1 MSFKYRFI
9 LSFVLLE
16 AIFITL
22 IVTVNFVAIN
32 DSSEKLIEQNI
43 NSNMEFL
50 DELVKI
56 PISIYDLATLDNLV
70 LKTSQQKHVNS
81 IVITDAENKI
91 LSSSYIFK
99 KNTIEEI
106 LEFKENKSFMYD
118 NETYEFRTM
127 EIKEEDAFLGY
138 IYLIFDTT
146 ENSSFIRKS
155 LENSGFIIL
164 IEILI
169 STILSYIIGSKLT
182 NMLTRLSITAKEI
195 GEYKYP
201 EVPFQNK
208 KDEIG
213 ILSKSMA
220 QMLVDLKDRRDKLKD
235 LARELSAQKDEL
247 IEANKAKDDFLANMS
262 HELKTPLNSINV
274 ISSIMMKNKQNSLDQ
289 TQVKNLSII
298 NKCGNDLLFLI
309 NDVLDISKLEAGE
322 VTLDFRTIVFK
333 NLMNEIKDMFEPQVL
348 EKGLR
353 FYYDIP
359 DSILKIYSDDNRIKQ
374 IVKNLLSNALKF
386 VNDGCIKLVVK
397 DLGFDLQIIV
407 EDEGIGIE
415 QNKLEHIFDR
425 FKQADGS
432 TTRKYGG
439 TGLGLAIC
447 KELSNL
453 LGGDINVKSKVN
465 EGTTFIVTLP
475 KNLEKVDFED
485 EVRIVFSKSKDLLV
499 ASDIINNDPEI
510 DFKQIDNKDASKP
523 EVLLLNSDPLAFMS
537 SAIALKEVSTLEQV
551 STLIDLLKYLKIKKY
566 DKIIIDISKID
577 INEFKKILEKLSYCF
592 IVIYD
597 DENSLDPFI
606 KEKVSKIIK
615 KPIDVSVLLSAVK
628 EA

>member
-22 IVTVNFVAIN
+22 IVTVNFTAIN
-32 DSSEKLIEQNI
+32 DSSKKLIEQNI
-43 NSNMEFL
+43 NSNLEFL

-70 LKTSQQKHVNS
+70 LKTAQQDHVNS

-91 LSSSYIFK
+91 LSSEYNFDK
-99 KNTIEEI
+99 KTIEEV
-106 LEFKENKSFMYD
+106 LELKDKQSFSFN

-127 EIKEEDAFLGY
+127 HIKEDEALLGF

-146 ENSSFIRKS
+146 ENSIFIRNS

-164 IEILI
+164 IEIII

-182 NMLTRLSITAKEI
+182 NMLTRLSQTAKEI

-201 EVPFQNK
+201 EVPFQDK

-220 QMLVDLKDRRDKLKD
+220 QMLIDLKDRRDKLKD
-235 LARELSAQKDEL
+235 LARELSTQKDEL

-274 ISSIMMKNKQNSLDQ
+274 ISAIMMKNKQNSLDE
-289 TQVKNLSII
+289 TQVKNLTII
-298 NKCGNDLLFLI
+298 NKCGNDLLYLI

-322 VTLDFRTIVFK
+322 VSLDFRTIVFK
-333 NLMNEIKDMFEPQVL
+333 NLMAEIKDMFEPQVL

-353 FYYDIP
+353 FEYDIP

-386 VNDGCIKLVVK
+386 VSNGSIRLLVK
-397 DLGFDLQIIV
+397 DLGDDLQIIV
-407 EDEGIGIE
+407 SDDGIGIE
-415 QNKLEHIFDR
+415 QSKLEHIFDR

-453 LGGDINVKSKVN
+453 LGGDISVESKVN
-465 EGTTFIVTLP
+465 VGTTFIVTLP

-485 EVRIVFSKSKDLLV
+485 EVKVVFSKAKDLLV

-510 DFKQIDNKDASKP
+510 DFRQLDSKDNSKP
-523 EVLLLNSDPLAFMS
+523 EVILLNSDPLGFMA
-537 SAIALKEVSTLEQV
+537 SAIALKEISNFQQV
-551 STLIDLLKYLKIKKY
+551 SSLIDLLKYLKLKKY
-566 DKIIIDISKID
+566 DKIIVDITKID
-577 INEFKKILEKLSYCF
+577 MEEFKKVLEKLSMNF
-592 IVIYD
+592 IIVYED
-597 DENSLDPFI
+597 DSLVDDFI
-606 KEKVSKIIK
+606 KSKVKQLIK
-615 KPIDVSVLLSAVK
+615 KPIEVDSLIKAIK
-628 EA
+628 E